1 MSGKTKRFTVSFFK
15 LLLVV
20 LLIEMF
26 LLFFFIYY
34 SRFIR
39 IIYFIIPGDIDLVEF
54 ENIYFGSG
62 TNVFVF

>member
-1 MSGKTKRFTVSFFK
+1 
-15 LLLVV
+15 
-20 LLIEMF
+20 MF

-34 SRFIR
+34 SRFIC